1 MNAVFDM
8 GASATKWMNE
18 DLAKSGVTSDDI
30 GSTAVQGIGATPWP
44 NVVMKDKS
52 EVNMSVYVSSYYTIP
67 YWKPSGEPLAEVV
80 IRKPRFKP
88 ETPHEVKEKKYARP
102 PAKLVGSMA
111 SVPYMHPARL
121 ENAVPVL
128 DIHEG
133 EKKTACAAVH
143 GQCAIGVAGCWSWG
157 DPENKGRVHPWI
169 AEEVARIQKAFP
181 EDRVKVR
188 MWADADYKTNP
199 SVSQGYSG
207 LAAELTA
214 LDVDVFIMDMSVFG
228 ERAKFDDLV
237 AMWDYK
243 RVMTGSVEQP
253 ASTLPENPESLA
265 RRFQLLTQPVGKD
278 PVRQLPQ
285 SIATNL
291 NKLLE
296 RHPRFQ
302 GKLWLDRDRQK
313 SMFGDEELV
322 ENIGD
327 HRVLHFFQE
336 NLGFNGNRSVS
347 LQGIRDALSHRLA
360 LDQRSPFNDRVLAA
374 AERLREAG
382 PDAVRT
388 ANDDLNAWAV
398 RYLRAPNTPWDRLW
412 GRKFLMAVAGRAL
425 RPGCPMRT
433 AFCLAGPQGIGKT
446 HFMNSIVGESNVTVF
461 KEDNAQG
468 KDLAMGY
475 AKCLVAV
482 HDEMAAMGS
491 RGIEHVKSDISTA
504 VDMIRLPYGR
514 TVQELPRRCV
524 FYIPVD
530 KPDFLFQD
538 SAGMTRFA
546 VLNLLDVPFAA
557 GQGFDFAGMRA
568 AADDL
573 LGAAWIAVETG
584 ERFDEVEGAAE
595 SALNH
600 VKADLNMD
608 QIVDVIE
615 GERGPALLLTG
626 EYKGRKIVGM
636 KLAAL
641 AEAMP
646 HGYKAAGGGSTVLTA
661 PLRKLGFQQED
672 RNKNP
677 LNVRGLWFMDR
688 EKFDAEFRVDWKK
701 FDVPR

>member
-18 DLAKSGVTSDDI
+18 DLAKSGISSDDI

-44 NVVMKDKS
+44 NVQMKDKS
-52 EVNMSVYVSSYYTIP
+52 EVNMSVYVSNYYTIP

-143 GQCAIGVAGCWSWG
+143 GQCAIGIAGCWSWG

-169 AEEVARIQKAFP
+169 AAEVARIQKAFP

-243 RVMTGSVEQP
+243 RVMAGSVEQP
-253 ASTLPENPESLA
+253 ASTLPENPEALA
-265 RRFQLLTQPVGKD
+265 RRFQLLTTPVGKA
-278 PVRQLPQ
+278 PVRLLPQ
-285 SIATNL
+285 NIAVNID
-291 NKLLE
+291 KLLA
-296 RHPRFQ
+296 RHPKFQ
-302 GKLWLDRDRQK
+302 GKLWLDLDRQK
-313 SMFGDEELV
+313 AMYDDLELV

-327 HRVLHFFQE
+327 HKFLHYFQE
-336 NLGFNGNRSVS
+336 HLGFNGNRAVS
-347 LQGIRDALSHRLA
+347 LQGMRDALSHRIA
-360 LDQRSPFNDRVLAA
+360 LDRRSPFNDRVSTAA
-374 AERLREAG
+374 ARLRETGAEVM
-382 PDAVRT
+382 A
-388 ANDDLNAWAV
+388 AADDRLNRWTLD
-398 RYLRAPNTPWDRLW
+398 YLRAPDTPWNRRW
-412 GRKFLMAVAGRAL
+412 GRKFLMAIVGRAA
-425 RPGCPMRT
+425 RPGCSMRT

-446 HFMNSIVGESNVTVF
+446 FFMNSFLGQTNVSLVSKANSN
-461 KEDNAQG
+461 G
-468 KDLAMGY
+468 KDLAQTY
-475 AKCLVAV
+475 ASCLLAV
-482 HDEMAAMGS
+482 HDEMAALSTAGL
-491 RGIEHVKSDISTA
+491 EHVKSDISTE
-504 VDMIRLPYGR
+504 VDNIRLPYGKNN
-514 TVQELPRRCV
+514 TALPRRCV
-524 FYIPVD
+524 FYVPVD
-530 KPDFLFQD
+530 KSDFLFED

-546 VLNLLDVPFAA
+546 VLDLLKVDF
-557 GQGFDFAGMRA
+557 QGRKFDFVGMEA
-568 AADDL
+568 AADEL
-573 LGAAWIAVETG
+573 LGAALIAVESG
-584 ERFDEVEGAAE
+584 EKFDEVEGAAE

-615 GERGPALLLTG
+615 GERGPAVLLTG
-626 EYKGRKIVGM
+626 EYKGRRIVGL
-636 KLAAL
+636 KLATL

-677 LNVRGLWFMDR
+677 LNVRGLWFMDK
-688 EKFDAEFRVDWKK
+688 EKFDAEFRIDWKK